1 MSEIQY
7 VGSEL
12 DLFAHVHNWKS
23 YWSEWVRPSIQG
35 DVLEVGA
42 GTGINT
48 PLLDGGAR
56 GRWVCLEP
64 DPALTGR
71 MIHQHLQAGSG
82 RAYEHVCGTLADLNS
97 ADRFDSIVYIDV
109 LEHIEHDREEL
120 AAAAARLRPGGRLI
134 VLSPAHQKLFTP
146 FDSAIGHFRRYSRAM
161 LKDITPQG
169 LSIEKLVYLD
179 SVGLLA
185 STANLLFLKQS
196 MPTKAQL
203 GIWDKWMVPLSR
215 KIDPLFRLSVGKSV
229 VGIWRKDG

>member
-1 MSEIQY
+1 MSEIHY

-12 DLFAHVHNWKS
+12 DLFADVHNWKS
-23 YWSEWVRPSIQG
+23 YWSEWVQQYIKG

-48 PLLDGGAR
+48 PLLDVGPR

-64 DPALTGR
+64 DPELTKR
-71 MIHQHLQAGSG
+71 MIDQHAKSGAG
-82 RAYEHVCGTLADLNS
+82 RVYEHICGTLADLS
-97 ADRFDSIVYIDV
+97 PDDRFDSIVYIDV

-120 AAAAARLRPGGRLI
+120 KTAASKLRPGGRVI
-134 VLSPAHQKLFTP
+134 VLSPAHQKLFTA

-161 LKDITPQG
+161 VRDITPKE
-169 LSIEKLVYLD
+169 LRVEKLVYLD

-185 STANLLFLKQS
+185 SAANLLFLKQS

-215 KIDPLFRLSVGKSV
+215 KIDPLLSLAVGKSV
-229 VGIWRKDG
+229 VGVLRKD